1 MFHQK
6 YPNQRIQYQILCN
19 NFRKDKK
26 PNSHSQRY
34 LREACQKKNSGY
46 NEFGTKGGGVSDL
59 NHYLK
64 QL

>member
-34 LREACQKKNSGY
+34 LREACQKKTVDIMNLALK
-46 NEFGTKGGGVSDL
+46 EGGSDL